1 MRPVEG
7 ELQRRLGGNV
17 RTIRRAR
24 GLSQEQF
31 ADALG
36 VHRTYVGGIERGE
49 RNLTLQT
56 VERLAEVLRVRPL
69 RLLADDFA
77 LAELD
82 DRRTLRAAASGLAAG
97 APTAEA
103 LRKERRPRPSPP
115 AGRD

>member
-1 MRPVEG
+1 M
-7 ELQRRLGGNV
+7 

-24 GLSQEQF
+24 GLSQEEF

-49 RNLTLQT
+49 RNLTLRT
-56 VERLAEVLRVRPL
+56 VERLAGILRVRPL

-82 DRRTLRAAASGLAAG
+82 DRRLLRAAATGDAAK
-97 APTAEA
+97 APSLGEIRAS
-103 LRKERRPRPSPP
+103 RRARPSPP
-115 AGRD
+115 AEDG